1 MESRSCLFFSVARTL
16 DSVYGSAFVEWFCES
31 PPYFKRE
38 SAPSQQKFHSR
49 YGFLKRLPFHIYA
62 RCDICD
68 ICACNYN
75 IDTYITEYLQ

>member
-1 MESRSCLFFSVARTL
+1 MESRSCLRFSVAQLRTL
-16 DSVYGSAFVEWFCES
+16 DSVYGSAFVEWICES
-31 PPYFKRE
+31 PPCFKRE
-38 SAPSQQKFHSR
+38 SAASQQKFHSR

-62 RCDICD
+62 ICD